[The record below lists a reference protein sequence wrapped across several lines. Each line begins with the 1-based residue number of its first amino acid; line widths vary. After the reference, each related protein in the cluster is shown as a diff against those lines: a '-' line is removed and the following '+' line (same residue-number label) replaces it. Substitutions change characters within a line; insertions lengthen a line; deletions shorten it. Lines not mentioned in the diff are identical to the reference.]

1 MTEFTPDTA
10 AFLAAHDWLGGTAR
24 AIAGDLSNRR
34 YTRLEKA
41 GARAIL
47 MEGSDASARN
57 AFVALSRWINT
68 IGLSAP
74 RVFAEDTT
82 HNLLLLE
89 DFGDAQ
95 LTSLI
100 QASPGDAG
108 MYYKTAVQALLRIRA
123 ETPLALEAPDVAT
136 LIEATRLID
145 DWYPGADG
153 VLLDDIRSVLAEQ
166 LSHLFAAPRTVSLR
180 DFHTDNIIWL
190 ADRENTARLGLLDFQ
205 DAFLMHPAYDLMSL
219 ITDARIDVSRE
230 RRDALIRA
238 FAAQSDQS
246 VEEVARAVAILGVQR
261 NLRILGIFCRSA
273 RRDGKSH
280 HLPALPRVRR
290 YLHDCLSHEVF
301 NELSDHLE
309 RAVPALNE
317 AMV

>member
-1 MTEFTPDTA
+1 M
-10 AFLAAHDWLGGTAR
+10 
-24 AIAGDLSNRR
+24 
-34 YTRLEKA
+34 
-41 GARAIL
+41 
-47 MEGSDASARN
+47 
-57 AFVALSRWINT
+57 
-68 IGLSAP
+68 GL
-74 RVFAEDTT
+74 D
-82 HNLLLLE
+82 
-89 DFGDAQ
+89 
-95 LTSLI
+95 
-100 QASPGDAG
+100 
-108 MYYKTAVQALLRIRA
+108 RI
-123 ETPLALEAPDVAT
+123 
-136 LIEATRLID
+136 
-145 DWYPGADG
+145 
-153 VLLDDIRSVLAEQ
+153 
-166 LSHLFAAPRTVSLR
+166 
-180 DFHTDNIIWL
+180 
-190 ADRENTARLGLLDFQ
+190 GLLDFQ

-238 FAAQSDQS
+238 FAAQSDQP